1 MIGAVIVRFFTQPGL
16 AHVLL
21 TSWALD
27 FESRDY
33 RFLAHKSSILPTLQS
48 VVTLTNTAS
57 LASSGFDS
65 LGSDTSAGVKEA
77 ATSKEG
83 EASTTALEGWTPW
96 SLENIREGFLQV
108 ILRKHDRSKTSH
120 RQYSWGASMMPLTL
134 MLAVSTGR
142 RAAGWQMMRFS
153 IGSCYFVSLFSR
165 ETGVGLTWFTFNPC
179 IHIDWWL

>member
-1 MIGAVIVRFFTQPGL
+1 MILSCRRLIRCCNHAVITQPGL

-33 RFLAHKSSILPTLQS
+33 RFLAHKSGILPTLQS

-65 LGSDTSAGVKEA
+65 LDGVSDTSPGLKEVA
-77 ATSKEG
+77 ASND
-83 EASTTALEGWTPW
+83 ASPTALEGWTPW

-108 ILRKHDRSKTSH
+108 IIRKREIQWHKAV
-120 RQYSWGASMMPLTL
+120 ASVMALA
-134 MLAVSTGR
+134 LAVSCGFCET
-142 RAAGWQMMRFS
+142 
-153 IGSCYFVSLFSR
+153 FSR
-165 ETGVGLTWFTFNPC
+165 YMPWRADGVWYLTVTC
-179 IHIDWWL
+179 VELT